1 MSSMYSSGLLAAMAG
16 LSPRR
21 KCFISY
27 YGEDRL
33 AVGKF
38 LRDFG
43 DVFIPKEIGV
53 RDSDDF
59 INSNDTNYVMSR
71 IRATHLGDSTV
82 TLCMIGNCTHSRRY
96 IDWELKSSLRQ
107 GDVYTP
113 NGLIGILLPH
123 MGDSGHLPPRMKE
136 NWQSNE
142 SKCYALYRS
151 YPTNKNELRNWIEEA
166 FRRRTTMSNL
176 ITNSQGMM
184 SYNRKCN
191 VHGKTH

>member
-1 MSSMYSSGLLAAMAG
+1 MSTIYSSGLLAATGG
-16 LSPRR
+16 LSTRR

-27 YGEDRL
+27 YREDRL
-33 AVGKF
+33 AVEKF

-107 GDVYTP
+107 GALYTP

-123 MGDSGHLPPRMKE
+123 MRNTGHLPPRLKE
-136 NWQSNE
+136 NWQSDE
-142 SKCYALYRS
+142 SKCFALYRS
-151 YPTNKNELRNWIEEA
+151 YPTTKSELRSWIEEA
-166 FRRRTTMSNL
+166 FRRRTTMNSL
-176 ITNSQGMM
+176 IRNSQSMM
-184 SYNRKCN
+184 SYSRRCI
-191 VHGKTH
+191 VHGITH